1 MNSNLKRIAR
11 TGYAAKG
18 TVYAITGVLTFLAA
32 FNMGGKQTGKFDT
45 LNFLEKQP
53 FGNVLLVLI
62 AIGLICYV
70 IWRFIQGF
78 QDPEN
83 DANGKKGVAK
93 RIGFFVSAIIY
104 SALAVSAILK
114 VINAGSS
121 SSGSGSSSGL
131 LSGQTGIYVFIIIG
145 VGVIAGGVEQMI
157 KAYTKKFLNKF
168 DYKSISE
175 EKRRKVIKNTGL
187 MGLIARAVIFFILGY
202 FFIRAAITSNT
213 SDIKGT
219 KDAFSFLQNS
229 SHGQYLLGAVA
240 AGLVCYALY
249 MFMMAKYRKFKA

>member
-1 MNSNLKRIAR
+1 MNSKLKKIAR

-32 FNMGGKQTGKFDT
+32 FNMGGQQTGKFDT

-70 IWRFIQGF
+70 VWRFIQGF

-83 DANGKKGVAK
+83 DTSGKKGIAK

-104 SALAVSAILK
+104 SALAVSAIMK

-121 SSGSGSSSGL
+121 GSSGSGSSL
-131 LSGQTGIYVFIIIG
+131 LTGQAGVYIFAIIG
-145 VGVIAGGVEQMI
+145 IGVIAGGIEQFT
-157 KAYTKKFLNKF
+157 KAYTKKFLSYF

-175 EKRRKVIKNTGL
+175 EKRRKIIKNTGL

-202 FFIRAAITSNT
+202 FFIRAAVTSNT
-213 SDIKGT
+213 SDIKST
-219 KDAFSFLQNS
+219 KDAFSFLENS

-240 AGLVCYALY
+240 AGLVCYAIY